1 MIHLFLGLSF
11 DDSDLEGFDQLVCKN
26 IIPVNK
32 ATKHENRLIRQTPYR
47 IVALPAAG

>member
-11 DDSDLEGFDQLVCKN
+11 GGTELEGFDQLVDNN

-32 ATKHENRLIRQTPYR
+32 ATKHENRRIRQTPYR
-47 IVALPAAG
+47 IVALPTFC